1 MVKGEKEGGHA
12 MSYKVT
18 RKVSVG
24 FDDEMFEMVEKL
36 SSADN
41 PRDPRSLSNTVHAMC
56 FFYLQGLDWCSK
68 KGREEIEAYREKHG
82 IELGR
87 DEFRRMRFGSER
99 RIMNLLRGIELFLLS
114 AYRDK
119 PANDPYDPETI
130 RAGIIEIKK
139 SLARLKLSPSDF
151 QRLAASSRTAKRL
164 PHVQR
169 DGNLFSLPNLQAEE
183 GGRASR

>member
-1 MVKGEKEGGHA
+1 

-18 RKVSVG
+18 HKINVG
-24 FDDEMFEMVEKL
+24 FDDEMFEMIEKL
-36 SSADN
+36 SVADSRE
-41 PRDPRSLSNTVHAMC
+41 PRTFSNTVHAMC

-68 KGREEIEAYREKHG
+68 KGREEIEAYREEHG

-87 DEFRRMRFGSER
+87 DEFRRMRFGNEK

-114 AYRDK
+114 AYREK
-119 PANDPYDPETI
+119 PSNDTYDFETI
-130 RAGIIEIKK
+130 RAGIIEIQK

-151 QRLAASSRTAKRL
+151 HRLAASSRTAKHL

-169 DGNLFSLPNLQAEE
+169 DGNLFLLPNLQVEE
-183 GGRASR
+183 VGVAR